1 MQWQISCTWC
11 SILYFNTW
19 LLGWAPNWIS
29 AVACWASKSNHPPSL
44 PSALPLLLD
53 PLPYIS
59 TTHIHIS
66 TPNSTS
72 TSTSSCA
79 STFTRI
85 THSFTCPRILNNR
98 LRAQPW
104 KIKYPVV
111 HRRRPKLSTPSR
123 PPSPQRLHISNFLPL
138 GLGYTLFPR
147 AFLFSNN
154 SLIASSIGWLR
165 CLPSICFPR
174 EFMVSQ
180 ISGNYR
186 FQALC
191 QWAFNRRSAITRR
204 ALITLD
210 SQYPCADLP
219 PIHKRRRRRVEKQK
233 RHVLKTADRGNVP

>member
-1 MQWQISCTWC
+1 MQAASARSHALESQLVPTGRRMWM
-11 SILYFNTW
+11 
-19 LLGWAPNWIS
+19 WIG
-29 AVACWASKSNHPPSL
+29 ACRPA
-44 PSALPLLLD
+44 A
-53 PLPYIS
+53 
-59 TTHIHIS
+59 HI
-66 TPNSTS
+66 
-72 TSTSSCA
+72 
-79 STFTRI
+79 
-85 THSFTCPRILNNR
+85 CPRILNNR

-154 SLIASSIGWLR
+154 SLIASSIGGLR

-191 QWAFNRRSAITRR
+191 QWAFNRRSAITR

-210 SQYPCADLP
+210 SQYPIP
-219 PIHKRRRRRVEKQK
+219 PIHKRKEEE
-233 RHVLKTADRGNVP
+233 

>member
-1 MQWQISCTWC
+1 MQWRISCTWC
-11 SILYFNTW
+11 SILYFNSW
-19 LLGWAPNWIS
+19 LAGRAPNWIS
-29 AVACWASKSNHPPSL
+29 AVACWAPKSNHPPSL
-44 PSALPLLLD
+44 PSPLPLLLD
-53 PLPYIS
+53 LLPYIS
-59 TTHIHIS
+59 ATHTHIS

-72 TSTSSCA
+72 TFTSSCT
-79 STFTRI
+79 STLQELHTSTYIRR
-85 THSFTCPRILNNR
+85 THVCPRILNNR

-147 AFLFSNN
+147 AFLFFNN
-154 SLIASSIGWLR
+154 SLIASLIGWLR

-191 QWAFNRRSAITRR
+191 QWAFNRRSAITR

-210 SQYPCADLP
+210 SQYPIP
-219 PIHKRRRRRVEKQK
+219 PIHKRKEEE
-233 RHVLKTADRGNVP
+233 

>member
-1 MQWQISCTWC
+1 M
-11 SILYFNTW
+11 
-19 LLGWAPNWIS
+19 
-29 AVACWASKSNHPPSL
+29 
-44 PSALPLLLD
+44 
-53 PLPYIS
+53 
-59 TTHIHIS
+59 
-66 TPNSTS
+66 
-72 TSTSSCA
+72 
-79 STFTRI
+79 
-85 THSFTCPRILNNR
+85 PRILNNR

-154 SLIASSIGWLR
+154 SLIASSIGGLR

-180 ISGNYR
+180 ISGNYK

-210 SQYPCADLP
+210 SQYLRAVLP
-219 PIHKRRRRRVEKQK
+219 PIHKRRRVERQK
-233 RHVLKTADRGNVP
+233 RHVLKTADRGNVPWNQSSDRTIRLISFCPPPT